1 MISNKKKIKVA
12 VVINNRANYARIK
25 SFLIYANK
33 SKKIDLMIILASSC
47 LMEKFGNI
55 EKIIKKDGLSVFK
68 KIFTVVEGDKP
79 VTMAKS
85 TALEINELSNI
96 FENSRPDLVFAIAD
110 RYETLAV
117 AISASYMNIPL
128 AHTQGGEVTGSIDES
143 VRHAVSK
150 LANIHFPA
158 NKLAKDNLIKM
169 GENPKMIFNVGCP
182 SIDLAHSI
190 KEKKINLNNFIKR
203 NKFLNS
209 NKLDLKN
216 IKNYIVV
223 LQHPVTTEYKNTRN
237 QIKETIKAISKLNYT
252 SIWLW
257 PNVDSGSD
265 IISKELRITREKN
278 ILKNTIFGKN
288 CKPEDFLILLN
299 NAKCIVGNSSV
310 GIRESSYLG
319 TPCVN
324 IGNRQNKRLKGAN
337 VIDVPNNY
345 KLIMESV
352 KKQYDRGKYNSLNTY
367 GNGKTG
373 QKILKIITK
382 IKLSNTQK
390 FLRLKT

>member
-278 ILKNTIFGKN
+278 ILKKYYFWK
-288 CKPEDFLILLN
+288 
-299 NAKCIVGNSSV
+299 
-310 GIRESSYLG
+310 
-319 TPCVN
+319 
-324 IGNRQNKRLKGAN
+324 
-337 VIDVPNNY
+337 
-345 KLIMESV
+345 KL
-352 KKQYDRGKYNSLNTY
+352 
-367 GNGKTG
+367 
-373 QKILKIITK
+373 
-382 IKLSNTQK
+382 
-390 FLRLKT
+390 

>member
-158 NKLAKDNLIKM
+158 NKLAKDI
-169 GENPKMIFNVGCP
+169 
-182 SIDLAHSI
+182 
-190 KEKKINLNNFIKR
+190 
-203 NKFLNS
+203 
-209 NKLDLKN
+209 
-216 IKNYIVV
+216 
-223 LQHPVTTEYKNTRN
+223 
-237 QIKETIKAISKLNYT
+237 
-252 SIWLW
+252 
-257 PNVDSGSD
+257 
-265 IISKELRITREKN
+265 
-278 ILKNTIFGKN
+278 
-288 CKPEDFLILLN
+288 
-299 NAKCIVGNSSV
+299 
-310 GIRESSYLG
+310 
-319 TPCVN
+319 
-324 IGNRQNKRLKGAN
+324 
-337 VIDVPNNY
+337 
-345 KLIMESV
+345 
-352 KKQYDRGKYNSLNTY
+352 
-367 GNGKTG
+367 
-373 QKILKIITK
+373 
-382 IKLSNTQK
+382 
-390 FLRLKT
+390 